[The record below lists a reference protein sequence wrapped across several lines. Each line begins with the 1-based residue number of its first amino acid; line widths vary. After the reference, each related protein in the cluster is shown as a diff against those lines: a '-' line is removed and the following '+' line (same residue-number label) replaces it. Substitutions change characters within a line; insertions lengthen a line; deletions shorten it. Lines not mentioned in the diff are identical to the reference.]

1 MIQAGCIVKT
11 AAGNPCVCVC
21 VTLQKHT
28 RTTHT
33 FLKECLKET
42 RCLQEEEMLTRVC
55 TETVVTK

>member
-1 MIQAGCIVKT
+1 MYCKDCSGES
-11 AAGNPCVCVC
+11 VCVC